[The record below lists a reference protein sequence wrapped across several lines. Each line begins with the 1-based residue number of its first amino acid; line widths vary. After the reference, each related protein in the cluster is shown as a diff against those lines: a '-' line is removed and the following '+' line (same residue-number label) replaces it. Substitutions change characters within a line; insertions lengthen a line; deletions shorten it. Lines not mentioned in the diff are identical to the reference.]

1 MEVISISGVNFAYNG
16 VPVIRDVNHHFARGS
31 FTAVMGPNGSGK
43 TTLIKLLNG
52 MLIPGSGRVTIN
64 GTATSEYNARA
75 LAQEM
80 AYVPQMQQNVFPST
94 VFDTVLLG
102 RNPYIR
108 WSPGRDDR
116 RIASRIVVRLG
127 LDDIALKDINKLS
140 GGQRQRVFI
149 ARALAQ
155 QPSIILLDE
164 PTASLDLLHQHD
176 VMRLLGELAQSGIT
190 VVLAIHDL
198 NLAIKY
204 CTDFMILNDGDL
216 VAAGGRDIFSEK
228 LIEEVYRVR
237 VRMIEEEGR
246 NYILPLGPIK
256 SDE

>member
-1 MEVISISGVNFAYNG
+1 MEVISLSGVHFAYNG
-16 VPVIRDVNHHFARGS
+16 IPVIRDVNHQFARGS

-43 TTLIKLLNG
+43 TTLIRLLNG
-52 MLIPGSGRVTIN
+52 MLEPERGEVRIYGRT
-64 GTATSEYNARA
+64 TSDYHSRELAR
-75 LAQEM
+75 EM
-80 AYVPQMQQNVFPST
+80 AYVPQVQQNVFPAT

-102 RNPYIR
+102 RNPYIH
-108 WSPGRDDR
+108 WSPDR
-116 RIASRIVVRLG
+116 NDRQIAAQILVRLG

-176 VMRLLGELAQSGIT
+176 VMRLLGELAKSGIT

-204 CTDFMILNDGDL
+204 CTDFMILDNGDL
-216 VAAGGRDIFSEK
+216 VAAGGREIFSEK

-237 VRMIEEEGR
+237 VRIIDEEGR
-246 NYILPLGPIK
+246 NYILPLGPLK
-256 SDE
+256 

>member
-1 MEVISISGVNFAYNG
+1 MEMISLSDVHFSYNG
-16 VPVIRDVNHHFARGS
+16 LPVIRNVSHKFKKGS

-43 TTLIKLLNG
+43 TTLIRLMNG
-52 MLIPGSGRVTIN
+52 MLEPRGGRVSVM
-64 GTATSEYNARA
+64 GQSTADYSARD

-80 AYVPQMQQNVFPST
+80 AYVPQMQQNVFPAT

-108 WSPGRDDR
+108 WSPGIDDR
-116 RIASRIVVRLG
+116 RIVSEILVSLG

-155 QPSIILLDE
+155 QPSILLLDE
-164 PTASLDLLHQHD
+164 PTASLDLRHQHE
-176 VMRLLGELAQSGIT
+176 VLLLLRELAEGGIT
-190 VVLAIHDL
+190 VVMAIHDL
-198 NLAIKY
+198 NLALKY
-204 CTDFMILNDGDL
+204 CSEFLILDKGLL
-216 VAAGGRDIFSEK
+216 VAGGGKEIFRED

-237 VRMIEEEGR
+237 IKIIREGDQVYIVPIE
-246 NYILPLGPIK
+246 PL
-256 SDE
+256 

>member
-1 MEVISISGVNFAYNG
+1 MISLSGVHFSYNG
-16 VPVIRDVNHHFARGS
+16 VPVIMDLTHHFSKGS

-43 TTLIKLLNG
+43 TTLIRLLNG
-52 MLIPGSGRVTIN
+52 MLKPDKGRVTIN
-64 GTATSEYNARA
+64 NRSTSDYPARA
-75 LAQEM
+75 LAKEM
-80 AYVPQMQQNVFPST
+80 AYVSQMQQNVFPAT

-108 WSPGRDDR
+108 WSPGKDDR
-116 RIASRIVVRLG
+116 RITAEIIVRLG
-127 LDDIALKDINKLS
+127 LEEIALKDINKLS

-176 VMRLLGELAQSGIT
+176 VLRLLGKLAESGIT
-190 VVLAIHDL
+190 VVMAIHDL

-204 CTDFMILNDGDL
+204 CSDFMILDNAEL
-216 VAAGGRDIFSEK
+216 IAAGKREIFTEK
-228 LIEEVYRVR
+228 LIEDVYRVK
-237 VRMIEEEGR
+237 VRMIDDDNR
-246 NYILPLGPIK
+246 KYILPLGPL
-256 SDE
+256 